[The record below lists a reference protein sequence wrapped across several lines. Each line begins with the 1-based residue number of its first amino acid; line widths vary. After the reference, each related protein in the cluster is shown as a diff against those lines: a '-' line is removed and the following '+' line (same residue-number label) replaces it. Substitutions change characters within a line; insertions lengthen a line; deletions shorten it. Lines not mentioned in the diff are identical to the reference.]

1 MEFNKSGSKKVVTII
16 LENENDILY
25 DYQDTLEDLRNL
37 KSNLI
42 DGQCS
47 IIIKPKQTSFI

>member
-25 DYQDTLEDLRNL
+25 DY
-37 KSNLI
+37 
-42 DGQCS
+42 
-47 IIIKPKQTSFI
+47 